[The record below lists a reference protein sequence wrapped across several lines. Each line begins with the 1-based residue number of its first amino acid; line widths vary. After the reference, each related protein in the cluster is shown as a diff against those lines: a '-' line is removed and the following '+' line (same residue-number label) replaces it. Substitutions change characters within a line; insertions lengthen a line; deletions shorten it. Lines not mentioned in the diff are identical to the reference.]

1 MGCCADGESRR
12 HAFLR
17 RVLPFSSS
25 SSSLK
30 NSSVGRLFPLEVFS
44 DYILLVEM
52 HLFDNSTEIDTGFSN
67 GEMSTI
73 GGLL

>member
-1 MGCCADGESRR
+1 MLFLEGAEEALIMGCGADGESRR

-30 NSSVGRLFPLEVFS
+30 NSSAGRLFPEIRQGHGEIS
-44 DYILLVEM
+44 
-52 HLFDNSTEIDTGFSN
+52 STEG
-67 GEMSTI
+67 M
-73 GGLL
+73 L